1 MSHKTCN
8 VVYRSSNNPES
19 TNIHLYSDDN
29 PATTTKGTGFKDRE
43 TALRTID
50 LVEANKAPNKRIWTI
65 NTMLHRAKSHPH
77 QTAGMREA
85 IEVFEEWVALYKK
98 RKAETPAQPR
108 KSKQTKSEKTPHH
121 ELKASD
127 ANSHAYDRF
136 VDPQEFLRQA
146 REDKKTANAQLRV
159 LAKAANA
166 NYGEMH
172 EAAMSVVCFTSTFG
186 GPGSHGYGSH
196 TIEGRDH
203 IIQIHGVNEVS
214 NIFGKRNTTG
224 VCSAFVKYT
233 EDTQV
238 LQVSFTPTQDMSK
251 KQAAQTKLPFVKLED
266 SLRSLHADEDD
277 VSTLKNEYLQLTQKA
292 LPKLSSE
299 HKWPLRFDH
308 CFQRVILDNTFGSCW
323 YEHLDQKTGAIHQ
336 LTAKQFRMAIAIAN
350 DIAADTSGACL
361 RNLNTLSLKWRGK
374 NCSSE

>member
-1 MSHKTCN
+1 MSRNACN
-8 VVYRSSNNPES
+8 VVNRSSNNPEPV
-19 TNIHLYSDDN
+19 NIHLYSDDN

-77 QTAGMREA
+77 QTAGMRQA

-98 RKAETPAQPR
+98 RKAEAPAQPR
-108 KSKQTKSEKTPHH
+108 KSKQTKIEKTPHH

-136 VDPQEFLRQA
+136 ADPQDFLRQA
-146 REDKKTANAQLRV
+146 REDKKFANAQLRV
-159 LAKAANA
+159 LAKAATTNF
-166 NYGEMH
+166 GEVH
-172 EAAMSVVCFTSTFG
+172 ETAMSVVCFTSTFG

-203 IIQIHGVNEVS
+203 LIQIHGVDEIS
-214 NIFGKRNTTG
+214 NIFGKRNTT
-224 VCSAFVKYT
+224 A
-233 EDTQV
+233 DI
-238 LQVSFTPTQDMSK
+238 PK
-251 KQAAQTKLPFVKLED
+251 KQAAQTKLPFVKLENCLN
-266 SLRSLHADEDD
+266 SHADEDD
-277 VSTLKNEYLQLTQKA
+277 VSTLKNEYLELTQKD

-308 CFQRVILDNTFGSCW
+308 CFQRVILDNAFGSCW
-323 YEHLDQKTGAIHQ
+323 YEHLDQKTGAVHQ
-336 LTAKQFRMAIAIAN
+336 LTAKQFRVAIAIAK

-361 RNLNTLSLKWRGK
+361 RKLNTLSLEWRGK
-374 NCSSE
+374 KHLRE